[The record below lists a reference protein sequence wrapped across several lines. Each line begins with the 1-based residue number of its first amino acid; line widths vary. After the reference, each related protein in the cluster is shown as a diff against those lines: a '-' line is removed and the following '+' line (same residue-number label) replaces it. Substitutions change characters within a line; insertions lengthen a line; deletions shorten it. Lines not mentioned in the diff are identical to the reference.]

1 MEQLWQSI
9 TAGAAPLILSALAML
24 IPALAA
30 YALAWLKAQTALQEQ
45 AVRSA
50 VDHVEAM
57 KAPAVSL
64 PGEVAKSVAM
74 RIVADKLGGL
84 GPTDTRLLKI
94 SEQIERVV
102 AEKRASVPPVKP

>member
-1 MEQLWQSI
+1 MEQLWNTI

-24 IPALAA
+24 IPAVAGF
-30 YALAWLKAQTALQEQ
+30 ALAWLKAQTALQEQ

-57 KAPAVSL
+57 KAPAERLFPS
-64 PGEVAKSVAM
+64 VAKSVAM
-74 RIVADKLGGL
+74 QLVAQKLNL
-84 GPTDTRLLKI
+84 RPNDMRMVKV

-102 AEKRASVPPVKP
+102 AEKRASVPPRQP

>member
-24 IPALAA
+24 IPAAAA

-50 VDHVEAM
+50 VDHVDAL
-57 KAPAVSL
+57 KAPAAIM
-64 PGEVAKSVAM
+64 PGDVAKDLAM
-74 RIVADKLGGL
+74 RL
-84 GPTDTRLLKI
+84 
-94 SEQIERVV
+94 V
-102 AEKRASVPPVKP
+102 AEKLGARAPRADTLSAQIQRVVDEKRRASVPPGQP